1 MGRIRH
7 HSAHYIQ
14 QISMKIPKLNLLT
27 MSVATRLALAVAL
40 LALLWLVIAWAL
52 GWTAGDPGGAR

>member
-1 MGRIRH
+1 
-7 HSAHYIQ
+7 
-14 QISMKIPKLNLLT
+14 MKIPKLNLLT
-27 MSVATRLALAVAL
+27 MSVVTRLALAAGL

>member
-1 MGRIRH
+1 
-7 HSAHYIQ
+7 
-14 QISMKIPKLNLLT
+14 MKIPKLNLLT

-52 GWTAGDPGGAR
+52 GWTAGDSGGAR